1 MISFYGPTFIQAVG
15 KYLQRYSMYVLYG
28 IILCTVS
35 DSFDRSILVLMI
47 FLDQLTG

>member
-15 KYLQRYSMYVLYG
+15 KYSLYSMYVLYG